1 MGAYAGRVRSPTWDE
16 VRASRV
22 ARSHLAER
30 APAARLVD
38 VVREICGIHAQV
50 MGSAELQ
57 LAARV
62 EGITQADVRE
72 ALWER
77 RMLAKTWT
85 TRGTLHIHPADELS
99 LWTAALRAVE
109 DEEDAAVTAAI
120 GEALRGRRLTREELA
135 DAVVERVGPEPRER
149 LASGWGW
156 FLGDA
161 AAAGLLCFGPP
172 EGAKVTFVHP
182 DDWLV
187 PQQQWEPEEALR
199 EVARR
204 YAHTYA
210 PVGLRQLR
218 EWLAAKV
225 EVDVPEAAL
234 EPAGASSVRLL
245 PEYDPYVMGFREREH
260 LVAPTVREQVQ
271 AHGKGRF
278 EGAAGTPFVLID
290 GIAAGI
296 WSRKKTAKRIEL
308 TVTPGR
314 TLSRAE
320 RAGVEA
326 EAERIGTF
334 LGLEPR
340 LDLGVSYCG
349 YGPAAVRSISSA
361 STSRSTS
368 SSFLIRTQLLPMSAF
383 GSRSR

>member
-1 MGAYAGRVRSPTWDE
+1 MNWDE

-22 ARSHLAER
+22 ARSHLGVR
-30 APAARLVD
+30 APAAKLVE
-38 VVREICGIHAQV
+38 VVRDVCGIHAQV

-77 RMLAKTWT
+77 RTLAKTWT

-99 LWTAALRAVE
+99 LWTSALRAVE

-172 EGAKVTFVHP
+172 EGAKVTFVHVGGLARP
-182 DDWLV
+182 
-187 PQQQWEPEEALR
+187 A
-199 EVARR
+199 ARR
-204 YAHTYA
+204 GSRRKRCARSRAATRT
-210 PVGLRQLR
+210 PTRRPGSRQLR

-225 EVDVPEAAL
+225 DVDVPDVAL
-234 EPAGASSVRLL
+234 EPAAVSSVRLL

-260 LVAPTVREQVQ
+260 LVPPAVREQVK
-271 AHGKGRF
+271 AHGKGRY
-278 EGAAGTPFVLID
+278 EGPAGTPFLVSTGSRPGSGAAED
-290 GIAAGI
+290 GEADRADGD
-296 WSRKKTAKRIEL
+296 A
-308 TVTPGR
+308 R
-314 TLSRAE
+314 TQASPHE
-320 RAGVEA
+320 RAGVED
-326 EAERIGTF
+326 EAERIGAF
-334 LGLEPR
+334 LALEPS
-340 LDLGVSYCG
+340 L
-349 YGPAAVRSISSA
+349 SI
-361 STSRSTS
+361 
-368 SSFLIRTQLLPMSAF
+368 L
-383 GSRSR
+383 